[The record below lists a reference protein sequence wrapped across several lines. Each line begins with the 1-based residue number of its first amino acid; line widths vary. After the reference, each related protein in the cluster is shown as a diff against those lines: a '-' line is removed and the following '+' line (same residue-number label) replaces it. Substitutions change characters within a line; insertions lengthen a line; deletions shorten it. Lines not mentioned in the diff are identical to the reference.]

1 MLALTKPE
9 NIFKQILENMG
20 FTVKF
25 FVDKSSNDS
34 ENIYMQVPF
43 LSYCLDFAS
52 LDHKIAIEVDG
63 DYWHGSVTTSLT
75 AAQLKRKLND
85 SQKDE
90 ELQKAGWTL
99 FRVPASSL
107 NHDHMKLRLIQ
118 YIQSLFTTKQC
129 LCLDHLSV

>member
-1 MLALTKPE
+1 
-9 NIFKQILENMG
+9 MG